1 MFHQYQ
7 SKRCVEDLNEIYYS
21 VIKLNYMD
29 LWNIDTFV
37 AFGSQLKARD
47 EKLIINS
54 TKKMEGE
61 SLAI

>member
-7 SKRCVEDLNEIYYS
+7 SKRVQDLNEIYYS

-29 LWNIDTFV
+29 IWNIDTCV